1 MRNSHSY
8 GEQRCNYF
16 FKWYTNWS
24 KKVIMESNRNWK
36 KITEQ
41 KYLFWVG
48 EKKIGELE
56 LRYPKWKSGAVFNI
70 EGQIYTIE
78 HFGLWKDKLQ
88 VSDYNGNVILK
99 GYSEKWFS
107 NQTTLDYQ
115 NTKLQLKIRNNP
127 LAEFV
132 IANEVSELLSY
143 SLETNGGK
151 IVTKIISLPEN
162 EDYLLDFLLWYLYQP
177 IAQEN
182 AGDNLVF
189 QSLLMSL

>member
-1 MRNSHSY
+1 
-8 GEQRCNYF
+8 
-16 FKWYTNWS
+16 
-24 KKVIMESNRNWK
+24 MESNRNWE
-36 KITEQ
+36 KITEL

-56 LRYPKWKSGAVFNI
+56 LRYSKWKRGAVFNI
-70 EGQIYTIE
+70 EDQIYTIE

-88 VSDYNGNVILK
+88 VSDYKGNVILK

-115 NTKLQLKIRNNP
+115 NTKLHLKIRNNP

-132 IANEVSELLSY
+132 ITNEVSELLSY
-143 SLETNGGK
+143 SLETNNGT
-151 IVTKIISLPEN
+151 ILTKIISLPEN

>member
-1 MRNSHSY
+1 
-8 GEQRCNYF
+8 
-16 FKWYTNWS
+16 
-24 KKVIMESNRNWK
+24 MEPNRNWK
-36 KITEQ
+36 KITEE
-41 KYLFWVG
+41 KYLFLVG

-56 LRYPKWKSGAVFNI
+56 LQYSKWKRGAIFNI
-70 EGQIYTIE
+70 EGQMYTIQ
-78 HFGLWKDKLQ
+78 HFGFWKDKFQ
-88 VSDYNGNVILK
+88 ISDYKGNIVLK

-107 NQTTLDYQ
+107 SQTTLEYQ

-132 IANEVSELLSY
+132 ITNEVSDWLSY
-143 SLETNGGK
+143 SLEADGAK

-162 EDYLLDFLLWYLYQP
+162 NDYLLDFLLWYLFQP

-182 AGDNLVF
+182 TGDEMVF